1 MVWTRFLVAGLIAL
15 VAMTACDDE
24 EDAAPTSLTGPVVAV
39 DSQGLDDVTSFEI
52 QSGGE
57 RYAIYIDPDVDY
69 GFPLGHLG
77 EHRAT
82 GQPVTVELEERDEKF
97 YAQSIEDAES

>member
-1 MVWTRFLVAGLIAL
+1 MRMVWARLLVALIAV
-15 VAMTACDDE
+15 VALSACDDD
-24 EDAAPTSLTGPVVAV
+24 EDAASTSLTGPVVAI

-52 QSGGE
+52 QSGGD
-57 RYAIYIDPDVDY
+57 RYTIYTDPDVNY

-82 GQPVTVELEERDEKF
+82 GDPVTVEFEERDGKM
-97 YAQSIEDAES
+97 YAQSIEDA